1 MTVEDDRARVVM
13 LLDSGRAQEA
23 VDLLAP
29 LLVVHADDSELWCLN
44 AHALLAVDRN
54 TDAMASAKQASALRP
69 TAAEPHRIAS
79 LVLTKVGDLEGSA
92 RAAREGVRLEPDDPA
107 AWERVCYALGAL
119 LAALGSSGDRADLP
133 RIRPLAD
140 EVLAAADRVVAVA
153 PTSSSAYAARG
164 YALAAA
170 RRPDL
175 AADAVARAGQL
186 DPGGQAAQQVLGAP
200 GDSPQEPS
208 PPPAE
213 PPRPAY
219 GSEPPPATDSGG
231 SFLTGRGGSRL
242 ALVIALL
249 LVVALAVSVLT

>member
-1 MTVEDDRARVVM
+1 M

-29 LLVVHADDSELWCLN
+29 LLVVHADDADLWCLN

-54 TDAMASAKQASALRP
+54 ADAMASAKQASALRP

-92 RAAREGVRLEPDDPA
+92 RAAREGVRLEPDDA
-107 AWERVCYALGAL
+107 GRLGTAL
-119 LAALGSSGDRADLP
+119 LRPGRPARRPRFVRATGRTCRGSVRWPTRCSARPTGSWP
-133 RIRPLAD
+133 RH
-140 EVLAAADRVVAVA
+140 

-175 AADAVARAGQL
+175 AADAYTARAAARPRE
-186 DPGGQAAQQVLGAP
+186 PGGAAGA
-200 GDSPQEPS
+200 GCSERV
-208 PPPAE
+208 AAAAA
-213 PPRPAY
+213 RRHRY
-219 GSEPPPATDSGG
+219 GRAGATGLRREPPPPPTSAGSG
-231 SFLTGRGGSRL
+231 SFLTGRWGSRL
-242 ALVIALL
+242 ALIIALL
-249 LVVALAVSVLT
+249 LVVTLAVSVLI